1 MSTVSAQRRGRY
13 WLALLVGV
21 VALVAAGCGS
31 SKSSSSSSSSSGGS
45 STSAATSSSGGSST
59 SASLP
64 SGGLPAPQKAVPA
77 ATGTGTPIKIG
88 VLSDCQGDF
97 GAFDQQDL
105 AGVVAAI
112 SQFAGG
118 KPVNPNNPRAG
129 WTGGAIGGHPL
140 KLVGIGCSN
149 DQAATAI
156 QQTRK
161 LMEQDGADIMIG
173 PLSGDES
180 IAVAN
185 YAKQH
190 PDKTF
195 VDGAAGAQDTT
206 LKVKAPNFF
215 RFNGDGAQWN
225 AGLGDIA
232 YNKLHW
238 RKAAVVSDDYSFGWT
253 STAGFIADFCAA
265 GGQITQRVFPP
276 LNTTD
281 YSSYAQQIS
290 SNVDGV
296 FVAVG
301 GAGLIPFLKAYEQA
315 KGPINPKKFMGNLF
329 WDTPGLFGQLGP
341 RVAGV
346 YAGSAGTAG
355 DLDAAAPQDYANN
368 IMGHWFK
375 TIPPASAGTP
385 AAQASST
392 FTYGY
397 YVNTWGLIKGLE
409 AVKGNIGGGQ
419 KALQAAT
426 AKVVLPAP
434 YGTIKLDQN
443 RQAIFT
449 NFNQQLYLKDGKL
462 AVKTVAAIPNVNESF
477 GGTFNSSTPAPGRT
491 SPGCT
496 KRSLPWLGH
505 EQSVKTLG

>member
-1 MSTVSAQRRGRY
+1 MSATSAMRRGHT
-13 WLALLVGV
+13 WLAVLVTA

-31 SKSSSSSSSSSGGS
+31 SKSSSSSSSGGSGGS
-45 STSAATSSSGGSST
+45 STSAASSSSSAGTSS

-64 SGGLPAPQKAVPA
+64 LGGLPAPQKAVPP

-88 VLSDCQGDF
+88 VLSDCQGAF
-97 GAFDQQDL
+97 GSFDQQDL

-129 WTGGAIGGHPL
+129 WTGGAINGHPL

-301 GAGLIPFLKAYEQA
+301 GSGLIPFLKAYEQA
-315 KGPINPKKFMGNLF
+315 KGPIDPKKFIGNLF

-341 RVAGV
+341 RVAGA

-355 DLDAAAPQDYANN
+355 DLAAAAPQDFANN
-368 IMGHWFK
+368 IIGKWFK
-375 TIPPASAGTP
+375 TIPPAGAAGP
-385 AAQASST
+385 QASST

-449 NFNQQLYLKDGKL
+449 NYNQQLYLKGGKL
-462 AVKTVAAIPNVNESF
+462 AVKTVAAIPNVTQSF
-477 GGTFNSSTPAPGRT
+477 GGAFTSSTPAPGRT
-491 SPGCT
+491 SPGCQ

-505 EQSVKTLG
+505 EQPVKTLG

>member
-1 MSTVSAQRRGRY
+1 MSN
-13 WLALLVGV
+13 
-21 VALVAAGCGS
+21 
-31 SKSSSSSSSSSGGS
+31 
-45 STSAATSSSGGSST
+45 
-59 SASLP
+59 
-64 SGGLPAPQKAVPA
+64 GGLPAPQKAVPA

-88 VLSDCQGDF
+88 VLSDCQGAF
-97 GAFDQQDL
+97 GSFDQQDL
-105 AGVVAAI
+105 AGVVAAV

-118 KPVNPNNPRAG
+118 RPANPNNPRAG
-129 WTGGAIGGHPL
+129 WTGGAIDGHPL

-156 QQTRK
+156 QETRK

-190 PDKTF
+190 PTKTF

-206 LKVKAPNFF
+206 LKVRAPNFF

-301 GAGLIPFLKAYEQA
+301 GSGLIPFLKAYEQS
-315 KGPINPKKFMGNLF
+315 KGPINPHKFMGNLF

-355 DLDAAAPQDYANN
+355 DLAAAAPQDFANN
-368 IMGHWFK
+368 IIGHWFK
-375 TIPPASAGTP
+375 TIPPAG
-385 AAQASST
+385 AAAPQASST

-397 YVNTWGLIKGLE
+397 YVNTWGLLKGLE

-449 NFNQQLYLKDGKL
+449 NYNQQLYLKNGKL
-462 AVKTVAAIPNVNESF
+462 AVKTVAAIPNVTQDF
-477 GGTFNSSTPAPGRT
+477 GGTFSSSTPPPGRT

-496 KRSLPWLGH
+496 KRSLPWQGK
-505 EQSVKTLG
+505 EQPVKTLG